1 MKLTRS
7 IVFSQV
13 LTTLS
18 SWWELGYRDL
28 DYDYKRLINQCFPL
42 NNFGTIHASY
52 IKSACMAWE
61 EKYGVEI
68 GLLLPKLEKRASKW
82 NSTLRLVS

>member
-1 MKLTRS
+1 MEKLTKQ

-18 SWWELGYRDL
+18 NWWELGYRDL
-28 DYDYKRLINQCFPL
+28 NYSYKGIIQQCFPYHT
-42 NNFGTIHASY
+42 FGTVHASY
-52 IKSACMAWE
+52 ISSACVAWE

-68 GLLLPKLEKRASKW
+68 SNLLPNLSFDSSKW
-82 NSTLRLVS
+82 RSTLS